1 MGLVYP
7 GIPVDLVAAL
17 RDGCTLRS
25 AVETGTFQGDSA
37 ETLSSLFENAWSIEL
52 SHDLYEK
59 ARRRLSERANL
70 QLVRGDSRDAL
81 AAIAEQAGPALYWL
95 DGHWSGGETAGEGYE
110 CPVLA
115 EISSIDSSGSAGES
129 CVLIDD
135 ARLFLGPPPPPHDPA
150 SWPTMIE
157 VVDLLRA
164 TFPRHVTILDD
175 VIIAVPLSARP
186 VVDRYWLARLDG
198 SVPHPPPT

>member
-59 ARRRLSERANL
+59 ARRRLSEQANL

-95 DGHWSGGETAGEGYE
+95 DGHWS
-110 CPVLA
+110 
-115 EISSIDSSGSAGES
+115 
-129 CVLIDD
+129 
-135 ARLFLGPPPPPHDPA
+135 
-150 SWPTMIE
+150 
-157 VVDLLRA
+157 
-164 TFPRHVTILDD
+164 
-175 VIIAVPLSARP
+175 
-186 VVDRYWLARLDG
+186 
-198 SVPHPPPT
+198 